1 MRRISLPTTEETG
14 KEMAISN
21 TQAFPIEVVY
31 PLNGKEIPIEVLDP
45 GMSRTYVAKEIDTG
59 FAKEVHWSVKS

>member
-1 MRRISLPTTEETG
+1 
-14 KEMAISN
+14 MAISN